1 MRLIGLLLALLLMC
15 GGAQANSTVPEWA
28 LNPQKEGY
36 LTGVGVA
43 KLKPNKKNA
52 EMFRDRAAKLMA
64 EAELSKQISIHINSQ
79 TSSARSSDGSMGIRV
94 DSVQTSITTLNTNE
108 AEVIQQWIDPKS
120 GTLYLMLGI
129 ELAKVGL

>member
-1 MRLIGLLLALLLMC
+1 MKSFSLILIGLLLSVTV
-15 GGAQANSTVPEWA
+15 QATVPEWA

-64 EAELSKQISIHINSQ
+64 EADLAKQISIHVKSQ
-79 TSSARSSDGSMGIRV
+79 TKASRNSRGEQSIQV
-94 DSVQTSITTLNTNE
+94 DSVQTSITTLNTNN
-108 AEVIQQWIDPKS
+108 AIVLNQWIDPEN
-120 GTLYLMLGI
+120 GTLYLMLGLD
-129 ELAKVGL
+129 LAKTGL

>member
-15 GGAQANSTVPEWA
+15 AGAQANSTVPEWA

-79 TSSARSSDGSMGIRV
+79 TSSARGSDGSMGIRV

-108 AEVIQQWIDPKS
+108 AEVIQRWIDPEN

>member
-1 MRLIGLLLALLLMC
+1 MIFSSRDSFSIVFVGGIGLLI
-15 GGAQANSTVPEWA
+15 
-28 LNPQKEGY
+28 
-36 LTGVGVA
+36 VGIWVIFQ
-43 KLKPNKKNA
+43 PNKKNA

-79 TSSARSSDGSMGIRV
+79 TSSARGSDGSMGIRV

-108 AEVIQQWIDPKS
+108 AEVIQQWIDPEN